1 MPIFW
6 ISWACLV
13 FGILLIAS
21 LVELNGA
28 RKGFHGANGIFLF
41 SSCYLTVLTSP
52 VPFIVTWAGVDL
64 LTAFQVCAIGAI
76 AYAVLF
82 AGVLRLMRRLGGS
95 PS

>member
-1 MPIFW
+1 MPVFW
-6 ISWACLV
+6 TVWACLV

-41 SSCYLTVLTSP
+41 GSAYLTLLTSP
-52 VPFIVTWAGVDL
+52 VLFIVTWVGVDFA
-64 LTAFQVCAIGAI
+64 TAFKVWAIGA
-76 AYAVLF
+76 AVYAALFAAVLQ
-82 AGVLRLMRRLGGS
+82 LMRSLAR